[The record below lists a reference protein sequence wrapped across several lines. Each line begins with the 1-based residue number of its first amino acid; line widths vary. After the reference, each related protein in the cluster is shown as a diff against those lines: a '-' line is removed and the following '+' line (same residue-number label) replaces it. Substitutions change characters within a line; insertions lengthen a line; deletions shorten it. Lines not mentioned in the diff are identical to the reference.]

1 MCALLNRPV
10 YMEQLISFREKQIIK
25 VVTGIRRC
33 GKSTLFDLY
42 CEYLRSEGVT
52 DDQIIRINLEDPD
65 YHDIQDYMQLFNLIK
80 EQLRTDKMNYIFI
93 DEVQTVPNFQK
104 AVDGLFIKPNCDVYI
119 AGSNAYILSGG
130 LATLLS
136 GRYVEIRM
144 LPLSFKEYISALED
158 DTDLQMKYQRYI
170 QSGSFPY
177 IIIPPPRHPCVF
189 GRDLYVYRFEGHC
202 SKAPY
207 I

>member
-1 MCALLNRPV
+1 MLTLINRPA

-42 CEYLRSEGVT
+42 CEYLRNDGVQ

-65 YHDIQDYMQLFNLIK
+65 YFDIQDYMQLYNLVKGRLIPD
-80 EQLRTDKMNYIFI
+80 RMNYVFM

-104 AVDGLFIKPNCDVYI
+104 AVDGLFIKANCDVYI
-119 AGSNAYILSGG
+119 TGSNANLLSGE

-136 GRYVEIRM
+136 GRYVEIKM
-144 LPLSFKEYISALED
+144 LPLSFKEYISALGD
-158 DTDLQMKYQRYI
+158 NTDLQMKYQR
-170 QSGSFPY
+170 
-177 IIIPPPRHPCVF
+177 
-189 GRDLYVYRFEGHC
+189 
-202 SKAPY
+202 
-207 I
+207 